1 MKNTFLLNKTQEDG
15 SVVLCT
21 ATAEE
26 WLAVVHENRNLPLEQ
41 RRYFIADCIEEA
53 GFIDRMFIEV
63 THSEYRR
70 WNSRHTMSERN
81 RKAKKQFHHLSLDAV
96 LAETAGLKLKDCLVD
111 SQNTENSVVDEIL
124 MDELKQALAVWK
136 PWAPDLLEHYLAG
149 RKRSCTAEM
158 AEKYGVSEQVIRK
171 YKRQVERFIKDFL
184 GCVSL

>member
-1 MKNTFLLNKTQEDG
+1 M
-15 SVVLCT
+15 
-21 ATAEE
+21 
-26 WLAVVHENRNLPLEQ
+26 
-41 RRYFIADCIEEA
+41 
-53 GFIDRMFIEV
+53 
-63 THSEYRR
+63 
-70 WNSRHTMSERN
+70 
-81 RKAKKQFHHLSLDAV
+81 
-96 LAETAGLKLKDCLVD
+96 D

-171 YKRQVERFIKDFL
+171 YKRQFERFIKDFL